1 MQKGSN
7 TRSGLLW
14 EVERLLNECD
24 ELPQVLLMENVPQ
37 VHSKKNML
45 DFQKWIDFLDSKGYS
60 NYWQDLNARD
70 FGVAQ
75 NRNRCFMVSILG
87 DYNFKFPNPIP
98 LKKNM
103 KEYLEDVV
111 EDKYY
116 ITSEKAQKL
125 IDTLI
130 MNGKIPTD
138 RQTDRQGN
146 DCDLCTNNPRI
157 IDKANCIK
165 ARYDDGIS
173 NLQADGSGVVE
184 WNVIAK
190 IRARDETDC
199 IKLTERVDMKNGTNA
214 INKQASKAECRL
226 GNLNGATG
234 GNYAGQIY
242 DKDYLCP
249 TLTDMQGG
257 GRQPH
262 IIEVEKLDI
271 EQQIVAMRGRNSENP
286 SDRTPGAHLEQRLEP
301 NEQGICNCLTS
312 VSKDNMVLEKKS
324 IKIRQ
329 ATKDGFI
336 DCEIGG
342 VADLEYPSSETRSG
356 RVINKGQICPTLK
369 TDNVPSVIELENPD
383 FYNFIHEIDGELH
396 LIRIRKL
403 TPKECWRLMEFT
415 DEDFHKAEA
424 VNSNTQLYKQAGN
437 SIVENVLVAILG
449 QLFDGKEEVYKN
461 I

>member
-1 MQKGSN
+1 MTKGNN

-14 EVERLLNECD
+14 EVERLLNECE

-37 VHSKKNML
+37 VHSKSTKKKVDENGDIVYDDKGNIVYEKSNYENFME
-45 DFQKWIDFLDSKGYS
+45 WIEFLKSKGYS

-138 RQTDRQGN
+138 GQTDRQTDRATI
-146 DCDLCTNNPRI
+146 DLCTNNPRI

-184 WNVIAK
+184 WNVIK
-190 IRARDETDC
+190 
-199 IKLTERVDMKNGTNA
+199 
-214 INKQASKAECRL
+214 
-226 GNLNGATG
+226 
-234 GNYAGQIY
+234 
-242 DKDYLCP
+242 
-249 TLTDMQGG
+249 
-257 GRQPH
+257 
-262 IIEVEKLDI
+262 
-271 EQQIVAMRGRNSENP
+271 
-286 SDRTPGAHLEQRLEP
+286 
-301 NEQGICNCLTS
+301 
-312 VSKDNMVLEKKS
+312 
-324 IKIRQ
+324 
-329 ATKDGFI
+329 
-336 DCEIGG
+336 
-342 VADLEYPSSETRSG
+342 
-356 RVINKGQICPTLK
+356 
-369 TDNVPSVIELENPD
+369 
-383 FYNFIHEIDGELH
+383 
-396 LIRIRKL
+396 
-403 TPKECWRLMEFT
+403 
-415 DEDFHKAEA
+415 
-424 VNSNTQLYKQAGN
+424 
-437 SIVENVLVAILG
+437 
-449 QLFDGKEEVYKN
+449 
-461 I
+461 